1 MLIVN
6 SLLTDNECKGNTLI
20 FYIQE
25 FLFALTWQTVIH
37 GCRMFAKSLQTYVNL
52 LIMKG

>member
-25 FLFALTWQTVIH
+25 FLFALTWQMFFR
-37 GCRMFAKSLQTYVNL
+37 GSRLFAKSLQTYVNL